1 MSFINGIAV
10 LLCYQLLGS
19 VVVLLLGLKI
29 PGPVLGMFLLFIT
42 LLLLHK
48 LPEWLD
54 QTASY
59 LLKHLS
65 LLFIP
70 AGVGVVVH
78 LQRIGS
84 EWFAIVTTLFVST
97 LVGMAVTAWV
107 MQWTMR
113 LMQSRRTEK

>member
-1 MSFINGIAV
+1 MHFINGIAI
-10 LLCYQLLGS
+10 LLCFQLLGS
-19 VVVLLLGLKI
+19 VIVLWLGLKI
-29 PGPVLGMFLLFIT
+29 PGAVLGMFLLFMA
-42 LLLLHK
+42 LLLMRK
-48 LPEWLD
+48 MPQSLD
-54 QTASY
+54 QTASS

-113 LMQSRRTEK
+113 LMQRREADK

>member
-19 VVVLLLGLKI
+19 VIVLLLGLKI
-29 PGPVLGMFLLFIT
+29 PGAVLGMFLLFVT
-42 LLLLHK
+42 LLIMRK
-48 LPEWLD
+48 LPQSLD

-84 EWFAIVTTLFVST
+84 EWFAIVTTLFIST

-107 MQWTMR
+107 MQWSMR
-113 LMQSRRTEK
+113 VLQGRGTGK

>member
-1 MSFINGIAV
+1 MNFINGIAV

-19 VVVLLLGLKI
+19 VVVLVLGLKI

-42 LLLLHK
+42 LILSRK

-54 QTASY
+54 QSASY

-78 LQRIGS
+78 LERIGS
-84 EWFAIVTTLFVST
+84 EWFAIVTTLFLST
-97 LVGMAVTAWV
+97 LVGMATTAWV
-107 MQWTMR
+107 MQWVMR
-113 LMQSRRTEK
+113 RMQSNGAGK

>member
-1 MSFINGIAV
+1 
-10 LLCYQLLGS
+10 
-19 VVVLLLGLKI
+19 
-29 PGPVLGMFLLFIT
+29 MFLLFIT
-42 LLLLHK
+42 LLMLRK
-48 LPEWLD
+48 TPQSLD
-54 QTASY
+54 QSSSY

-84 EWFAIVTTLFVST
+84 EWFAIVTTLLVST
-97 LVGMAVTAWV
+97 LLGMAVTAWV

-113 LMQSRRTEK
+113 IMQRHGAGK

>member
-1 MSFINGIAV
+1 MGFINGMAM
-10 LLCYQLLGS
+10 LLCFQLLGS
-19 VVVLLLGLKI
+19 VIVLLLGLKI
-29 PGPVLGMFLLFIT
+29 PGAVLGMFLLFIT
-42 LLLLHK
+42 MLLIRK
-48 LPEWLD
+48 VPDSLD

-113 LMQSRRTEK
+113 MMQGREADK